1 MSRETLTHLN
11 TQTLIGFTSKRGNAW
26 HYRADLQEGEP
37 NHYVGAIPAEDL
49 ARRLFSWTPVVSL
62 LQAVVMDEN
71 GVETITD
78 QTRQVIVRP
87 DTRTVLGVFSN
98 GYLIHDYSQWLVENV
113 SSLLDTDELAIG
125 SAGLLKG
132 GAVAWVQVEMEDT
145 VSVEGVEF
153 RPFLTAATSL
163 DGSLATTYQ
172 VGSQVVVCD
181 NTLSAAMGEHTDRV
195 KVRHSRHSLGRL
207 GDVRDALKIVHGV
220 AGSFSRAV
228 EVLCAEHV
236 SEARWEAFVDA
247 YTGRTD
253 PAASARARTNAAE
266 KAGVLHRLWAHDQR
280 VNPWR
285 GTAYGVV
292 AAANTYLHH
301 EGQVRGSDHATR
313 NVELVGADGSGGS
326 AGGGCSGGWAACAV
340 GAGRGG
346 S

>member
-1 MSRETLTHLN
+1 MSRETLSHLN

-26 HYRADLQEGEP
+26 HYRAALQDAGS
-37 NHYVGAIPAEDL
+37 NHYPTAIPVSDVT
-49 ARRLFSWTPVVSL
+49 RRLFSWTPVTCP
-62 LQAVVMDEN
+62 LQAVVMDEH

-78 QTRQVIVRP
+78 DTRQVIVRP
-87 DTRTVLGVFSN
+87 DTKAVLGVFST
-98 GYLIHDYSQWLVENV
+98 GYQIHDYSEWLVQNVENI
-113 SSLLDTDELAIG
+113 LDTDELAIG

-145 VSVEGVEF
+145 LSVEGVEF

-181 NTLSAAMGEHTDRV
+181 NTLSAALGEHSDRV

-207 GDVRDALKIVHGV
+207 TDVRDALKIVHGV
-220 AGSFSRAV
+220 ADSFTAAV
-228 EVLCAEHV
+228 EALCGERV
-236 SEARWEAFVDA
+236 SEVHWDAFVDA
-247 YTGRTD
+247 YTGRT
-253 PAASARARTNAAE
+253 SSEVSKRSLTNAND
-266 KAGVLHRLWAHDQR
+266 KAAALHRLWSQDQR

-301 EGQVRGSDHATR
+301 ESEVRGSDRATR
-313 NVELVGADGSGGS
+313 NMERMIT
-326 AGGGCSGGWAACAV
+326 
-340 GAGRGG
+340 GRVDAFDANTLKILATV
-346 S
+346 